1 MANLPLRTCLA
12 TNEKHPKSTLLRFV
26 NVAGVPTPDPTQTL
40 PGRGT
45 YILPTEAAYT
55 VVLKR
60 KAFAYKLKTSKP
72 PLPWPEIAQMLDIT
86 RHQGHKAPKP
96 I

>member
-1 MANLPLRTCLA
+1 MKSTPLRTCAA
-12 TNEKHPKSTLLRFV
+12 THQKHPKSALLRFV

-55 VVLKR
+55 AALKR
-60 KAFAYKLKTSKP
+60 KAFAQKLKTNRP
-72 PLPWPEIAQMLDIT
+72 PPTWPEIAAL
-86 RHQGHKAPKP
+86 AKP
-96 I
+96 PSQVTSHE